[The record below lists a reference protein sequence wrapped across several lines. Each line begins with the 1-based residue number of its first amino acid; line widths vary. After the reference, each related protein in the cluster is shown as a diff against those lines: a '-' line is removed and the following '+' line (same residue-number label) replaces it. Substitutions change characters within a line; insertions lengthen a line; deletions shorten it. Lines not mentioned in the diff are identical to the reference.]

1 MQRPGVAVDLERMS
15 NYAIYPSL
23 KDRAVFV
30 TGGGSGIGAS
40 IVEHF
45 CAQGSKVAFVDIA
58 RKASEALVKTIAGK
72 GLPAPLF
79 IECNIADI
87 PALQKAIV
95 EAKQKL
101 GPIRVLVNNAAHDQ
115 RHAID
120 TVTPEYWDE
129 RYAVNLKHQFFAAQ
143 AVYKDMA
150 AAGGGAIVNLGST
163 SWVVGQGGM
172 PCYTSAKSAVAG
184 LTRALARDFGP
195 LNIRVNCILPGW
207 IMAKKT
213 YRQAINEALRQEMER
228 DPRVIIMGEDVAGGL
243 GAPGE
248 QDAWGGPLGV
258 TKGLMPKFGRDR
270 VLDTPISESAF
281 VGAAVGAAA
290 TGLRPVAELMFV
302 DFFGVCF
309 DQIYNQAAKFKYMA
323 EPMWDLAAVS
333 IEAELDAALDRIL
346 LEEYFGGGAA
356 RHAGR
361 FALYKA
367 SLNLIAAAWAVV
379 QIADGNL
386 GTDFAAFAHQ
396 RLAWHVL
403 QVGATRDLL
412 DGAAGTELRA
422 YLGEFQIRESGR
434 LD

>member
-1 MQRPGVAVDLERMS
+1 MS

-58 RKASEALVKTIAGK
+58 REASEALVKTIAGK
-72 GLPAPLF
+72 GMPAPLF
-79 IECNIADI
+79 IECNITDI
-87 PALQKAIV
+87 PALQKAIA

-195 LNIRVNCILPGW
+195 LNIRVNCVLPGW
-207 IMAKKT
+207 IMT
-213 YRQAINEALRQEMER
+213 ERQITMWLTPE
-228 DPRVIIMGEDVAGGL
+228 GE
-243 GAPGE
+243 E
-248 QDAWGGPLGV
+248 
-258 TKGLMPKFGRDR
+258 
-270 VLDTPISESAF
+270 
-281 VGAAVGAAA
+281 
-290 TGLRPVAELMFV
+290 ELMKRQCLKRKLV
-302 DFFGVCF
+302 PAD
-309 DQIYNQAAKFKYMA
+309 I
-323 EPMWDLAAVS
+323 
-333 IEAELDAALDRIL
+333 
-346 LEEYFGGGAA
+346 A
-356 RHAGR
+356 RTVL
-361 FALYKA
+361 F
-367 SLNLIAAAWAVV
+367 
-379 QIADGNL
+379 
-386 GTDFAAFAHQ
+386 FAAEDS
-396 RLAWHVL
+396 
-403 QVGATRDLL
+403 GACTNQNYIV
-412 DGAAGTELRA
+412 DGGWV
-422 YLGEFQIRESGR
+422 
-434 LD
+434 